1 MIKKIGRFLT
11 FFILGIIAAG
21 VFQIVLVPFLV
32 SNPFFGKFEII
43 KKLKREIIVNPVE
56 QFIIDEN
63 EGLKKAIEKIESTT
77 VLIGPE
83 KGIGGC
89 GFSLTSDGLLIT
101 QLSLIDENQNFI
113 FVNGK
118 KTQFRILDKDPKN
131 NLILIKTEDL
141 NLKTTSFAQDSKI
154 KPGERV
160 FLFAPLSSNSSE
172 KIINEGIIKRVNK
185 NLIETNIL
193 EKKSFDGCPLFNL
206 EGQFVGLAKISDFPG
221 PADLN
226 QLFIFPAFKIRAF
239 AGL

>member
-11 FFILGIIAAG
+11 LFILGIIAAG
-21 VFQIVLVPFLV
+21 IFQIVLVPFLI
-32 SNPFFGKFEII
+32 SNPFLGKFGII
-43 KKLKREIIVNPVE
+43 KNLKREVIVNPVE
-56 QFIIDEN
+56 QFIINEN
-63 EGLKKAIEKIESTT
+63 EGLKKAIEKIEPTT

-101 QLSLIDENQNFI
+101 QLSLIDENQNYI
-113 FVNGK
+113 FVNDK
-118 KTQFRILDKDPKN
+118 KTQFRILDKDSKN
-131 NLILIKTEDL
+131 NLVLIKTEDL

-160 FLFAPLSSNSSE
+160 FLFAPLSSNSSQ
-172 KIINEGIIKRVNK
+172 KFINEGIIKRVN

-193 EKKSFDGCPLFNL
+193 EEKSFDGCPLFNL
-206 EGQFVGLAKISDFPG
+206 EGEFVGLAKIENLDHSAL
-221 PADLN
+221 PA
-226 QLFIFPAFKIRAF
+226 QVSIIPAFTIREF